1 MSTPIPALDRG
12 DELGAMARSVQVF
25 KDNMIEAARLRGEQ
39 DASKARAEAGTG
51 VTSRVILK
59 LA

>member
-39 DASKARAEAGTG
+39 DVMKTQADSERKHILARTAD
-51 VTSRVILK
+51 
-59 LA
+59 